1 MPSAGDASRGPMR
14 VPLRLRRDRLD
25 EPTNHHVDPHGVS
38 RDGRMSRT
46 LDQSERRAGQIGEL
60 FTDCVRAD
68 PIGRPVDDVHGAAD
82 GFRELLER
90 LCGEKTR
97 IQTGVGGGYQ
107 CLGVDVGRPRHHV
120 LDLLGGVRL
129 GEHLAEEV
137 LAELVKAALQP
148 MPSVVRLDAVR
159 VLECRQPQP
168 FAFGFQLRGGHAA

>member
-1 MPSAGDASRGPMR
+1 MRRADPVR
-14 VPLRLRRDRLD
+14 VPQRLRRDRLD

-46 LDQSERRAGQIGEL
+46 LDQSERRTGQIGEL

-82 GFRELLER
+82 GFRELFEW

-97 IQTGVGGGYQ
+97 IQTGVGGRRSVSASMSADHDIMSSI
-107 CLGVDVGRPRHHV
+107 CLVECAS
-120 LDLLGGVRL
+120 

-137 LAELVKAALQP
+137 LAEVVKAALQP